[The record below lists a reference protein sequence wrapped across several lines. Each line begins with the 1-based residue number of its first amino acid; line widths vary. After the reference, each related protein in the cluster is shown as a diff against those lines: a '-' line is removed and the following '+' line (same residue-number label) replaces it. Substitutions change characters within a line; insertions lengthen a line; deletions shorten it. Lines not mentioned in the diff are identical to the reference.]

1 MKNFESV
8 LKKLRNE
15 KVTVHI
21 LSVNIKNRDYKGILV
36 EGELINN
43 LKEVIGKEGF
53 NIYGL
58 RHNESDWTEPVE
70 LTMRKC
76 LVNSMGFFITKET
89 FIYEGED
96 FYIDRSCYI

>member
-15 KVTVHI
+15 KATVHR
-21 LSVNIKNRDYKGILV
+21 LSVNIKNKDYKGILV

-58 RHNESDWTEPVE
+58 RHNESDWTESVE